1 MDWFTPQMAITALLM
16 AFIGTNMFWY
26 KAKMAA
32 TDARINAR
40 RDEPAALEMVI
51 SSKAKEIHERID
63 TLNRDVADA
72 NKEML
77 LKIID
82 IIKNGK
88 SHG

>member
-1 MDWFTPQMAITALLM
+1 MDWFTPQMAITELLM

-26 KAKMAA
+26 KAKMASI
-32 TDARINAR
+32 DDRINAR
-40 RDEPAALEMVI
+40 RDEHAALEGVI
-51 SSKAKEIHERID
+51 AIQSKELHERID
-63 TLNRDVADA
+63 ELNRYVADE

>member
-1 MDWFTPQMAITALLM
+1 MDWLTPQMAITGLLM

-26 KAKMAA
+26 KARMASI
-32 TDARINAR
+32 DDRINSR
-40 RDEPAALEMVI
+40 RDEYTALKAIIV
-51 SSKAKEIHERID
+51 SKAKELHERID
-63 TLNRDVADA
+63 GLNRQVATD

-88 SHG
+88 SNG